1 MSRIRYRASRKDSFF
16 GQFLYE
22 QVVPKDHFL
31 VRLKDL
37 IPWERFSKKLVRYYK
52 GGGEYGPPPYEPVVL
67 LKMLLVSYLYN
78 LSERQTEEMVNLNLA
93 MKYFVGLG
101 VDEHA
106 PDHATLT
113 VFKERLLKKAGGRVY
128 EELLQDVLA
137 IAQDKGI
144 RFGSIQVVDSVHTQ
158 AQVNV
163 GKDGQRQKGGK
174 PPRDPEARWGAKE
187 SRKVK
192 GPEGREEKKAVY
204 FYGYKQHTSYNVES
218 GLITSLKV
226 SPGGAY
232 DGRYLR
238 PLIEADRR
246 KGIPVQTVA
255 GDRGYDDGENHA
267 YLEAQGMHSA
277 LRLNAYRTEK
287 KDAHKRLWLKLMSDP
302 FYEAGLKVRGRIE
315 RVFGEGKGG
324 HGLGRCRYL
333 GLARYGVQAYLTAI
347 VINLKQ
353 MVRQLT
359 GVALKDDTK
368 PKLKLLIA

>member
-1 MSRIRYRASRKDSFF
+1 M
-16 GQFLYE
+16 
-22 QVVPKDHFL
+22 
-31 VRLKDL
+31 
-37 IPWERFSKKLVRYYK
+37 
-52 GGGEYGPPPYEPVVL
+52 
-67 LKMLLVSYLYN
+67 
-78 LSERQTEEMVNLNLA
+78 
-93 MKYFVGLG
+93 
-101 VDEHA
+101 
-106 PDHATLT
+106 
-113 VFKERLLKKAGGRVY
+113 
-128 EELLQDVLA
+128 
-137 IAQDKGI
+137 
-144 RFGSIQVVDSVHTQ
+144 
-158 AQVNV
+158 
-163 GKDGQRQKGGK
+163 
-174 PPRDPEARWGAKE
+174 
-187 SRKVK
+187 
-192 GPEGREEKKAVY
+192 
-204 FYGYKQHTSYNVES
+204 ES

-368 PKLKLLIA
+368 PKLKLQAA